1 MRCTPAGGERPGQA
15 GRAWLKGFARL
26 ENFAVFGPLWEPQW
40 RHGSTV
46 AFSHDREADPTS
58 LSRMAQVRRVRSLHL
73 LENAKDRR
81 LTLVVAPAGFGKSSL
96 MNQHFE
102 ELRKQAQQVA
112 WLTLEPDD
120 RSAMQFLLQLV
131 GALIVAKVIPS
142 TVQDYSCLS
151 TQHLTSLIV
160 YHLQRLRRPLYLFF
174 DDYHF
179 AQSEENDA
187 ILARLLLSP
196 MTQNLRLLILSRSE
210 PRLAVSAMQLNG
222 QLTYLKA
229 SDLRF
234 SAVETQTL
242 LAMAGVKLEK
252 QHVERLVEKTE
263 GWAVA
268 LQLSRVLLRDGA
280 VTERQLLEFSGTQ
293 LDMARY
299 LSDQVFSTLTPNVQA
314 ALIEVAPLPQFNT
327 ELVAELTGPAPA
339 EELTHEIFSGA
350 LPIEI
355 VDETS
360 RQFKLHAVLQE
371 FLLREAVSRG
381 CDLRQTRRRA
391 AQWYAAR
398 ENWSNAIRHA
408 LLAEDF
414 ELAGTLSEKAGGWR
428 LVYAGAG
435 GLLPQFHALT
445 AALPEVEASR
455 FPRTFLG
462 LSVAA
467 AKSGNISLAMHY
479 FGLVSRAFDRADQL
493 LASEVRL
500 IEALM
505 SLYRDDRFEALDLS
519 LLERDLTVLGLTEPV
534 QRGLTYNLLC
544 FQSLERSEFERTERY
559 GSLAQQSFKKA
570 GAHFGAM
577 HIPIHV
583 GQARFF
589 CGDMEGAGAIYELLT
604 NEAQNSIGKGCD
616 MDAIG
621 RTLVAE
627 TLSERGLHAGA
638 ERILQ
643 WSLPHL
649 EKNDCWFDLLAA
661 AYLSSVRARMSAND
675 VDGVDAVLDQ
685 ARRTAERRR
694 FPRLQRL
701 VAREQMRSIVN
712 RSDIDGARRFAERF
726 DLGPETAFD
735 TERNRLSC
743 RLRGEIPCTLW
754 VRIWML
760 EGQAHRA
767 LDVLQ
772 RLEQLQEKPLSVP
785 RKLRLRLLAV
795 LAANR
800 AGNGHV
806 VRSLLDEIL
815 LTLPTATYRSA
826 FFEEGPDVPAL
837 LKTYAG
843 EAGPDSLIARRVAQI
858 LAPADPA
865 EPGMPAD
872 DAKQGA
878 QALTP
883 QELKVMSLICG
894 GFSNKEIAKHTS
906 VSENTVK
913 FHIRNVFSKL
923 NVHSRTSAI
932 AVARELGLLT

>member
-1 MRCTPAGGERPGQA
+1 MTP
-15 GRAWLKGFARL
+15 
-26 ENFAVFGPLWEPQW
+26 
-40 RHGSTV
+40 ST
-46 AFSHDREADPTS
+46 RT
-58 LSRMAQVRRVRSLHL
+58 AQVRRVRALHL
-73 LENAKDRR
+73 LEQTRDRR

-102 ELRKQAQQVA
+102 ALRNQGQHVA
-112 WLTLEPDD
+112 WITLEPDD

-131 GALIVAKVIPS
+131 GALVVARVIPS
-142 TVQDYSCLS
+142 AAQDYSSLS
-151 TQHLTSLIV
+151 AQHLTGMILN
-160 YHLQRLRRPLYLFF
+160 HLQRLNRPLHLFF

-196 MTQNLRLLILSRSE
+196 MTRNLRLLILSRSE

-229 SDLRF
+229 PDLRF
-234 SAVETQTL
+234 SAGETQTL

-252 QHVERLVEKTE
+252 HGIERLVEKTE

-268 LQLSRVLLRDGA
+268 LQLARVLLRDGA
-280 VTERQLLEFSGTQ
+280 VSEEQLLEFSGTQ
-293 LDMARY
+293 LDIARY

-314 ALIEVAPLPQFNT
+314 ALITVAPLPQFS
-327 ELVAELTGPAPA
+327 AELTAELVGPAAA
-339 EELTHEIFSGA
+339 EELADEIFSGG

-355 VDETS
+355 VDEKT

-371 FLLREAVSRG
+371 FLLREAAARG
-381 CDLRQTRRRA
+381 CNACQVRRRA

-398 ENWSNAIRHA
+398 ENWAGAIRHA
-408 LLAEDF
+408 LMAEDVR
-414 ELAGTLSEKAGGWR
+414 LAAAFSEEAGGWR
-428 LVYAGAG
+428 LVYAGAR

-445 AALPEVEASR
+445 AALPDSEASG

-462 LSVAA
+462 MSVAA
-467 AKSGNISLAMHY
+467 AKGGNISLAMHY
-479 FGLVSRAFDRADQL
+479 FGIASRAFDRSDQL

-519 LLERDLTVLGLTEPV
+519 LLERDLTMLALTEPV

-544 FQSLERSEFERTERY
+544 FQYLERSEFERTERY
-559 GSLAQQSFKKA
+559 GSLAQQSFKQA

-577 HIPIHV
+577 HIHIHV

-589 CGDMEGAGAIYELLT
+589 CGDMAGAGAVYDQLT
-604 NEAQNSIGKGCD
+604 SEAQEAIGKGCD

-621 RTLVAE
+621 QTLTAE
-627 TLSERGLHAGA
+627 TLSERGLHASA

-661 AYLSSVRARMSAND
+661 AYQSSVRARMYAND
-675 VDGVDAVLDQ
+675 MDGVEAVLEQ
-685 ARRTAERRR
+685 ARLTAERRR
-694 FPRLQRL
+694 LPRLQRL
-701 VAREQMRSIVN
+701 VAREQMHAIIKLG
-712 RSDIDGARRFAERF
+712 DIDGAKRFAERF

-754 VRIWML
+754 VRIWTH
-760 EGQAHRA
+760 EGQASRA

-772 RLEQLQEKPLSVP
+772 RLERLQETPLSVP

-795 LAANR
+795 LAANSM
-800 AGNGHV
+800 GNDEV
-806 VRSLLDEIL
+806 VRTLLDEIL

-826 FFEEGPDVPAL
+826 FFEEGAEVPAL
-837 LKTYAG
+837 LRTYSA
-843 EAGPDSLIARRVAQI
+843 EAGPNSLIARRTRQI
-858 LAPADPA
+858 LAPADPSEPDTTA
-865 EPGMPAD
+865 EISRP
-872 DAKQGA
+872 GA
-878 QALTP
+878 QTLTP

-913 FHIRNVFSKL
+913 FHIRNAFSKL

-932 AVARELGLLT
+932 ATARELGLLT